1 MLTKISQS
9 LTVLVTVLSL
19 AFMGGAMASSIAR
32 TNWKEK
38 IANEFPRAKVQEL
51 QTQIDALTKERDN
64 YAALVQPTLAAIDAD
79 QKEMVTKA
87 ALLNEYARKLETD
100 DVAAR
105 EANAASAVTA
115 QQKLDTDKMRRE
127 EVQRLFA
134 QYEELLSQRQA
145 AEAEVQRLRD
155 LLYQSR
161 GVLQRAEGRNA
172 ALRQALGQEVARPY
186 DPAQDELEYPKAT
199 KPSRL
204 GPPLKK
210 APTARTGAEG
220 EAAPESETG
229 RDESEADAGDEPE
242 AEMTEDPAEAEM
254 TEEPGDEPEGGDDDS
269 AAPEEDAE
277 EPEMS
282 DEPDAD
288 DTDSNAAGESD
299 EETEEA
305 PAGEGG
311 ESPARPDEAA

>member
-38 IANEFPRAKVQEL
+38 VANEFPRAKIQEL
-51 QTQIDALTKERDN
+51 QTQIDAYTKERDN
-64 YAALVQPTLAAIDAD
+64 YAALVQPTLAAIEAD
-79 QKEMVTKA
+79 QKAMVAKA
-87 ALLNEYARKLETD
+87 GMLNEYARKLETD

-115 QQKLDTDKMRRE
+115 QQKLDTDKARRE

-134 QYEELLSQRQA
+134 QYEELLSQRQ
-145 AEAEVQRLRD
+145 EAESEVRRLRD

-161 GVLQRAEGRNA
+161 GVLQRAEGRNL
-172 ALRQALGQEVARPY
+172 ALKEALGQPVTQPY
-186 DPAQDELEYPKAT
+186 DAAQDELELPKAL

-210 APTARTGAEG
+210 APTASSGGDESAPATGDETSPKEAAEEGAEM
-220 EAAPESETG
+220 E
-229 RDESEADAGDEPE
+229 AGDEPE
-242 AEMTEDPAEAEM
+242 MLDDPDSEASDETPAAEES
-254 TEEPGDEPEGGDDDS
+254 DS
-269 AAPEEDAE
+269 DASGEDAE
-277 EPEMS
+277 EPEMR
-282 DEPDAD
+282 DEPDAEAG
-288 DTDSNAAGESD
+288 DSNDPPAND
-299 EETEEA
+299 EETDAAGAAEA
-305 PAGEGG
+305 
-311 ESPARPDEAA
+311 EAEPRQAA

>member
-38 IANEFPRAKVQEL
+38 VANEYPRAKIQEL
-51 QTQIDALTKERDN
+51 QTQIDAFTKEREN

-79 QKEMVTKA
+79 QKAMVAKA
-87 ALLNEYARKLETD
+87 GMLNEYARKLETD

-105 EANAASAVTA
+105 EANAASAVKA
-115 QQKLDTDKMRRE
+115 QQKLDTDKARRE

-134 QYEELLSQRQA
+134 QYEELLSQRQE
-145 AEAEVQRLRD
+145 AEAEVRRLRD

-161 GVLQRAEGRNA
+161 GVLQRAEGRNS
-172 ALRQALGQEVARPY
+172 ALKQALGQPVVQPY
-186 DPAQDELEYPKAT
+186 DPAQDELELPKAL

-210 APTARTGAEG
+210 APTASAGGDEQTPPAEG
-220 EAAPESETG
+220 EEKTEESAA
-229 RDESEADAGDEPE
+229 DGDEPE
-242 AEMTEDPAEAEM
+242 MLDDPAGDAGSGEAGAEE
-254 TEEPGDEPEGGDDDS
+254 TESDIPG
-269 AAPEEDAE
+269 EDAE
-277 EPEMS
+277 EPEMR
-282 DEPDAD
+282 DEPDAEAGD
-288 DTDSNAAGESD
+288 SKDEPATDEDTDAAGE
-299 EETEEA
+299 
-305 PAGEGG
+305 PAGETAG
-311 ESPARPDEAA
+311 EAPDEQA